1 MSFWELVSMSRT
13 AREGYKVS
21 VICIWTSLFY
31 PFENL
36 TRRKTNFH
44 SIHPHVNS
52 SFPARKRLVKINQ
65 RKAVPHIINLDLLH
79 SLLAPLLIHI

>member
-1 MSFWELVSMSRT
+1 MSRT
-13 AREGYKVS
+13 AREGNKVS
-21 VICIWTSLFY
+21 VICIRTSSLLY
-31 PFENL
+31 PFENP
-36 TRRKTNFH
+36 TRKTNFH
-44 SIHPHVNS
+44 SIHPHVIS